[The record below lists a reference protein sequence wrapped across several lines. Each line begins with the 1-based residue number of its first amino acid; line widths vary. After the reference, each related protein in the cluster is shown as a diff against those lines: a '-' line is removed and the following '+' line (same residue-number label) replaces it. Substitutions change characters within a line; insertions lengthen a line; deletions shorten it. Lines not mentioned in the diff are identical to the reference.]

1 MASIRARKE
10 TKTLY
15 IDFRYRGV
23 RCREQTALKDTL
35 ANRRRLER
43 IAKKM
48 EQEIGAGTFSYRRYF
63 PNSKRADMFEAPV
76 TNSPRP
82 TEDELAGAAVSAT
95 QSGVDPS
102 RNCVH
107 VAESPLFVTFSEQ
120 WYSEREIDWKRS
132 NQIKVSD
139 ILNKHLVPRFKGR
152 RIGDITKAEILSL
165 RTHLAKEY
173 RGGKGLS
180 PARINQIMNVLR
192 QILGE
197 AADRFGF
204 STPYRGIKPLRV
216 PRTQV
221 DPFSLEE
228 VRLFLKTVPSKY
240 RNFYT
245 VAFFTGMRTSEL
257 IGLKWRYVNF
267 ERGEIEIRETLV
279 QGHPDT
285 PKCEGSERV
294 IDMST
299 LVTQSLLDQHGK
311 TGGQS
316 EYVFCG
322 RDQQPLNYR
331 NLANR
336 IWYPTLVRAGLRRRR
351 PYQTRH
357 TAATLWL
364 AAGESPEWI
373 ARQMGHTTT
382 KMLFTV
388 YSRYVPN
395 LTRQDG
401 SAMECLIR
409 SRFLDPGGSHAV
421 E

>member
-1 MASIRARKE
+1 M
-10 TKTLY
+10 Y

-228 VRLFLKTVPSKY
+228 VRLFLKTVPSKL
-240 RNFYT
+240 RIPPKMT
-245 VAFFTGMRTSEL
+245 ADSTDRDRCAHWSVTGV
-257 IGLKWRYVNF
+257 GF
-267 ERGEIEIRETLV
+267 
-279 QGHPDT
+279 
-285 PKCEGSERV
+285 
-294 IDMST
+294 
-299 LVTQSLLDQHGK
+299 
-311 TGGQS
+311 
-316 EYVFCG
+316 
-322 RDQQPLNYR
+322 
-331 NLANR
+331 
-336 IWYPTLVRAGLRRRR
+336 LR
-351 PYQTRH
+351 
-357 TAATLWL
+357 
-364 AAGESPEWI
+364 
-373 ARQMGHTTT
+373 
-382 KMLFTV
+382 
-388 YSRYVPN
+388 
-395 LTRQDG
+395 
-401 SAMECLIR
+401 
-409 SRFLDPGGSHAV
+409 
-421 E
+421 